1 VCLEAAVVFEL
12 LRAVEVAKARD
23 RLLEERERRR
33 AVREAGKVFIVVG
46 KA

>member
-1 VCLEAAVVFEL
+1 VYLEATVVFKS

-23 RLLEERERRR
+23 RPLKERERRR
-33 AVREAGKVFIVVG
+33 AVREAGKVFIVIE